1 MSRIGKQP
9 VVWASGT
16 KVSLKGSTVR
26 VEAGKTVLEQDV
38 DACISVAI
46 DESGRS
52 VQLTRADDTKRSRAM
67 HGLYRSLVANMV
79 EGAEKGFKKTLDIH
93 GVGYN
98 AKLSGK
104 TVVLNIGFNV
114 MAQLELNSHGR
125 AGKAGLLE
133 RNLRAGIRPA
143 PGLSRITSLHLFLA
157 VARVVVQLQ
166 VSDGYKRVR
175 RLTDTKRQP

>member
-46 DESGRS
+46 DEDGRS
-52 VQLTRADDTKRSRAM
+52 VQLTRSDDTKRSRAM

-104 TVVLNIGFNV
+104 TVVLNIGFNAPV
-114 MAQLELNSHGR
+114 KMPIPDGLNIEVPAPVQIIISGADKQAVGQFAAEIR
-125 AGKAGLLE
+125 AIRKPEPYKGK
-133 RNLRAGIRPA
+133 GIRY
-143 PGLSRITSLHLFLA
+143 
-157 VARVVVQLQ
+157 
-166 VSDGYKRVR
+166 SDEFVR
-175 RLTDTKRQP
+175 RKVGKSLGA